1 MFSIIKQLEANRI
14 EMVAPKR
21 SLLQKLVGIYKSYK
35 SKKAYQALI
44 IAKREEKAAVAK
56 TNAELATEM
65 EARSEALITESA
77 LCYRTNK
84 VESDR
89 LMEEAAELASKA
101 ASLRFL

>member
-1 MFSIIKQLEANRI
+1 MFAIIKQFEANRI
-14 EMVAPKR
+14 EVVAPKR
-21 SLLQKLVGIYKSYK
+21 TVLQKLVGIYKSYK

-44 IAKREEKAAVAK
+44 IAKRDEKAAVAK
-56 TNAELATEM
+56 TNADLATEL

-89 LMEEAAELASKA
+89 LMEEAVELASTA
-101 ASLRFL
+101 SSLRFL

>member
-14 EMVAPKR
+14 EMAAPKR